1 MNKINKKRLF
11 FDIETSPNIGFFWS
25 AGYKLNIPYDNIIK
39 ERAIICICYKW
50 EGEDKV
56 YSLQWDENQNDK
68 EMLEKFILVANDAKE
83 LVGHNGDKYD
93 LPWIRTRCLYHR
105 IPTFPNYTTID
116 TLKSAKSK
124 FYFNSNKLDYIAKF
138 LGLGQKI
145 HTGFDLWKN
154 IILNKDENALKE
166 MMIYCE
172 NDVILL
178 EKVYNELST
187 YIPAKT
193 HHGVIQGGEK
203 FTCPECGSYNMVYSK
218 KRLTALGTS
227 RIQTQCKECGKYHT
241 VSEKTYQQLLIYK
254 ENEILP

>member
-1 MNKINKKRLF
+1 MSNIKRLF
-11 FDIETSPNIGFFWS
+11 FDIETSPNIGMFWS
-25 AGYKLNIPYDNIIK
+25 AGYKKDISPESIIK
-39 ERAIICICYKW
+39 ERAIICIAYKW
-50 EGEDKV
+50 AGNEKTHV
-56 YSLQWDENQNDK
+56 LSWDENQDDK
-68 EMLEKFILVANDAKE
+68 TMLEKFILIANSADE
-83 LVGHNGDKYD
+83 LVGHNGDRFD
-93 LPWIRTRCLYHR
+93 LPWIRTRCLFHR

-116 TLKSAKSK
+116 TLKSARSK

-145 HTGFDLWKN
+145 HTGYDLWKN
-154 IILNKDENALKE
+154 IVLNKDEKALQE
-166 MMIYCE
+166 MMVYCE

-193 HHGVIQGGEK
+193 HHGVIQGEEK
-203 FTCPECGSYNMVYSK
+203 FSCPECGSYNMVYSK

-241 VSEKTYQQLLIYK
+241 ISEKTYQQLLIHK
-254 ENEILP
+254 ENEIFP